1 MANHNST
8 TTNTLPTWVFI
19 QSTAAGDYRHEIRYS
34 HSGYFILYV
43 NVCDENGGG
52 FPFPDKF
59 ATYFHAFEA
68 IVRFRPGSKLT
79 ERINGAG
86 KYGTALM

>member
-1 MANHNST
+1 MAIHNSVM
-8 TTNTLPTWVFI
+8 TNNLPTWVFI
-19 QSTAAGDYRHEIRYS
+19 QPTAAGDYRHEIRRVP
-34 HSGYFILYV
+34 SGFFMVFV

-52 FPFPDKF
+52 CSFPDKF
-59 ATYFHAFEA
+59 ATYPAAFAA

-86 KYGTALM
+86 DIENY